1 MAEKTGKGKGLVGEN
16 LTRTHNGAIGTS
28 QRSDAHRNGDS
39 DCAVERLID
48 FRKMWAIVLKN
59 WMVLKGDKVRLVPL
73 VLFPIIMIAVF
84 GFSAGNTPK
93 HLSAAIVDY
102 DHTPMSQEIA
112 DSLSSVEIFAMKYS
126 VGTQDEGRQLLD
138 NGQIKAL
145 FVLPSG
151 LGDDVA
157 SGRPSHIDVLVDESD
172 SSVASIAKATAQT
185 FTAQMSSRI
194 SGQRLAAM
202 HAQANA
208 ANAELRAAAAAS
220 DAVAQQGSGSLAAS
234 QSEVASHWGGINNAY
249 SKSSKA
255 VKDSVQSMKN
265 SLGYLVDQNEIADSF
280 TPASMT
286 TATLYLLATGD
297 SQASTLQQIAA
308 YQGIGISQ
316 AIMLRDAGAIYSNYQ
331 KLSGQAAAQGANAAV
346 SARFIDSA
354 EGRVGRIASQTETA
368 GAAIE
373 ANFIEPYGYGRRGID
388 FLLPAIIAMAIFQG
402 ATMNLGR
409 AIAGEKK
416 DGSLTRVFLTPTSNT
431 TIVLGTQMFY
441 LLLEVVRSS
450 FMIVV
455 AVLLFSVTISGSV
468 LDIIII
474 IAIFA
479 IGTTGVGMVL
489 SVMTNNQEQYMAL
502 AMLVSMP
509 IMFLSGVFFP
519 VQTMPPVLQGVAQFL
534 PVTYAA
540 DALRGVMVK
549 GFTLYQVMPDLLA
562 MIAFGALTL
571 ALSILLFKRELS

>member
-1 MAEKTGKGKGLVGEN
+1 MAEKTGTGKALAGEN
-16 LTRTHNGAIGTS
+16 LTKTHNGA
-28 QRSDAHRNGDS
+28 
-39 DCAVERLID
+39 VERLVD
-48 FRKMWAIVLKN
+48 MRKVWAIVLKN

-84 GFSAGNTPK
+84 GFSAGSAPK
-93 HLSAAIVDY
+93 HLPAAVVDY
-102 DHTPMSQEIA
+102 DHSAMSQEIA
-112 DSLSSVEIFAMKYS
+112 DSLSAVETFTMKYS
-126 VGTQDEGRQLLD
+126 VGTQDEGRKLLD
-138 NGQIKAL
+138 SGNIRVL
-145 FVLPSG
+145 FVLPQG
-151 LGDDVA
+151 LGDDIA
-157 SGRPSHIDVLVDESD
+157 SGKPSHIDILVDQSD
-172 SSVASIAKATAQT
+172 SSVASIAKATAQA
-185 FTAQMSSRI
+185 FTAQVSAKI
-194 SGQRLAAM
+194 SAQRLAAM
-202 HAQANA
+202 HAQADA
-208 ANAELRAAAAAS
+208 ATAELGAAEAAS
-220 DAVAQQGSGSLAAS
+220 IMVAKQGSGSVAAS
-234 QSEVASHWGGINNAY
+234 QSETAARWGSLAY
-249 SKSSKA
+249 TYSRSSKN
-255 VKDSVQSMKN
+255 VKDTVQGLRN
-265 SLGYLVDQNEIADSF
+265 SLGYLVDQNEIAGSF

-286 TATLYLLATGD
+286 SATLALLATGD
-297 SQASTLQQIAA
+297 SQASTLQTIAS
-308 YQGIGISQ
+308 YQGLGAAQSL
-316 AIMLRDAGAIYSNYQ
+316 MFRDAGVIYSDYS
-331 KLSGQAAAQGANAAV
+331 KAAGQLTAQGAQAAL
-346 SARFIDSA
+346 SAQFIDSA
-354 EGRVGRIASQTETA
+354 QGRVGQIASQTETA

-388 FLLPAIIAMAIFQG
+388 YLLPAIIAMAIFQG

-450 FMIVV
+450 FMIIV
-455 AVLLFSVTISGSV
+455 AVALFSVSISGSV
-468 LDIIII
+468 IDIMII

-519 VQTMPPVLQGVAQFL
+519 VQTMPPLLQGVAQFL

-549 GFTLYQVMPDLLA
+549 GFTLSQVMPDLFA
-562 MIAFGALTL
+562 MIAFGALTF
-571 ALSILLFKRELS
+571 ALSIWMFKRELS